1 MARDGRSR
9 APASCSAADQSVPVS
24 FLTAEQERRYGRYAG
39 EPSTDQLARHF
50 HLDDADRE
58 LATAKRWDHMRL
70 GFAVQLGTV
79 RFLGTFLDDPVDV
92 PAGVAGELA
101 RQLGITDLGCLALY
115 REGRARWQHAREIR
129 AGFGYRE
136 FTDPFVH
143 FRLTR
148 WLYALCWTGT
158 DRPSVL
164 FDRAT
169 VWLVTEK
176 VLLPGASALERLV
189 ARIRARAARRLWR
202 TLARD
207 VTREQRTKLDA
218 LLIAGEGGRPSPLDR
233 LRDGPYLRSG
243 AELSRAVGRLD
254 EVRMLTLGLP
264 TIDHVPPGRVTALAR
279 FATVAKAQAVA
290 RMPLERRTA
299 TLLAFVRTLEATA
312 QDDVLDLF
320 DIVVTALFT
329 DAAKIGKKARLR
341 TLRDLDAAALQLRQA
356 GGVLMDAAVED
367 GAVRGAAFAIVPREM
382 LAAALEQIDAIV
394 RPPGDLYFIE
404 LRAQT
409 GKLRFLPAMLRS
421 VSLGATPAG
430 QPTLDAVR
438 HLRSTDGRGPA
449 PSAPLGFVPSG
460 WKRQVKAADG
470 GVDSVGYRLCL
481 LDAMRAGIRRRDLFA
496 SPSLRF
502 ADPRIGLLAGSAW
515 EAARPSICRT
525 LGLSTD
531 GPAEVARL
539 ADRLDA
545 AYQDTAVNLHKNS
558 AVQVD
563 GGELVLSALDKLEEP
578 PSLIALKAAVAARM
592 PLVDLPELLLEM
604 HARTGFADGFTHAS
618 EGGARAGGVA
628 TSLCAV
634 LLAEACN
641 TGFEPLIRRDNAA
654 LRRSRLSWV
663 RQNYIRAET
672 LTRTNAILVAAQ
684 NRIPLAR
691 AWGGGD
697 VASADGLRFVVPVRT
712 IHSGPNPRYYGQ
724 ERGVTFYNL
733 VSDQFT
739 GLNGI
744 TVPGTLRDSLTLLS
758 VVLEQQTELQ
768 PTEIMSDTGAYT
780 DTIFGIF
787 HLLGY
792 QFSPRLAD
800 IGGTRF
806 WRVDGKADY
815 GALDELASQRI
826 NVKLIVQHWEDLLR
840 LAGSLKLGTV
850 QAAGLIR
857 TLQTKD
863 RPTKLARALE
873 ELGRLIKT
881 LYLLRFIDD
890 EAYRRRIL
898 VQLNRGEGRHQLARV
913 VFHGKRGEL
922 RQRYREGQEDQL
934 GSLGLVVNVIVLW
947 NTIYMDAAL
956 NQLSAEGF
964 DVRPED
970 VARLSPLG
978 FDHINM
984 LGRYAFILPDQIAR
998 GELRPL
1004 RDPRNIEDFG

>member
-1 MARDGRSR
+1 M
-9 APASCSAADQSVPVS
+9 PVS

-79 RFLGTFLDDPVDV
+79 RFLGTFLDNPVDV
-92 PAGVAGELA
+92 PMGVAGDLA
-101 RQLGITDLGCLALY
+101 RQLGIADPGCLTLY
-115 REGRARWQHAREIR
+115 REGRVRWQHAREFR

-136 FTDPFVH
+136 FTDPAMRFG
-143 FRLTR
+143 LAR

-169 VWLVTEK
+169 AWLVTEK
-176 VLLPGASALERLV
+176 VLLPGATALERLI
-189 ARIRARAARRLWR
+189 ARIRGRAARRLWR
-202 TLARD
+202 SLSRD
-207 VTREQRTKLDA
+207 VTHEQRARLDA
-218 LLIAGEGGRPSPLDR
+218 LLLAGEGGRPSPLDR

-243 AELSRAVGRLD
+243 AELSRAVERLD
-254 EVRMLTLGLP
+254 EVRLLALGLP
-264 TIDHVPPGRVTALAR
+264 TIAHVPPGRVTALAR
-279 FATVAKAQAVA
+279 FATIAKAQAVA
-290 RMPLERRTA
+290 RMPLERRMA
-299 TLLAFVRTLEATA
+299 TLLAFLRTLEASA
-312 QDDVLDLF
+312 QDDVLDLL
-320 DIVVTALFT
+320 DIVVTKLFS
-329 DAAKIGKKARLR
+329 DAAKIGKRARLR
-341 TLRDLDAAALQLRQA
+341 TIRDLDAAALKLRRA
-356 GGVLMDAAVED
+356 GAVLMDEAVED
-367 GAVRGAAFAIVPREM
+367 VAVRQAAFAIVSRDVFG
-382 LAAALEQIDAIV
+382 AALEQIDTLI
-394 RPPGDLYFIE
+394 RPPGDLYFDE
-404 LRAQT
+404 LRAQN
-409 GKLRFLPAMLRS
+409 GKLRFVPAVLRS
-421 VSLGATPAG
+421 VSFNAAPAG
-430 QPTLDAVR
+430 QPVLDAVR
-438 HLRSTDGRGPA
+438 HLRAADGRGLS
-449 PSAPLGFVPSG
+449 PSAPLGFVSSG
-460 WKRQVKAADG
+460 WKRQVRARDG
-470 GVDSVGYRLCL
+470 SIDKVAYRLCL
-481 LDAMRAGIRRRDLFA
+481 LESLRAAIRRRDIFA
-496 SPSLRF
+496 SPSIRY
-502 ADPRIGLLAGSAW
+502 ADPRLGLLSGPAW
-515 EAARPSICRT
+515 EAARPAICRT

-531 GPAEVARL
+531 AAAEVARL
-539 ADRLDA
+539 TGRLDA
-545 AYQDTAVNLHKNS
+545 AYQDTTARLPENS
-558 AVQVD
+558 DVKIEN
-563 GGELVLSALDKLEEP
+563 GELVLSALDKLEEP
-578 PSLIALKAAVAARM
+578 ASLVALKAAVAARL
-592 PLVDLPELLLEM
+592 PRVDLPELLLEM
-604 HARTGFADGFTHAS
+604 PARTGFAAGFTHAS
-618 EGGARAGGVA
+618 EGGARAGDVA
-628 TSLCAV
+628 TSICAV

-641 TGFEPLIRRDNAA
+641 TGFEPLIRRDTPA

-663 RQNYIRAET
+663 RQNYVRAET
-672 LTRTNAILVAAQ
+672 LTRANATLVAAQ

-697 VASADGLRFVVPVRT
+697 VASADGLRFVVPIRT
-712 IHSGPNPRYYGQ
+712 IHSGPNPHYFGP

-744 TVPGTLRDSLTLLS
+744 TVPGTLRDSLSLLS

-815 GALDELASQRI
+815 GALDALASQRI
-826 NVKLIVQHWEDLLR
+826 NVALVIQHWEDLLR

-890 EAYRRRIL
+890 AAYRRRIL
-898 VQLNRGEGRHQLARV
+898 VQLNRGEGRHQLARI

-934 GSLGLVVNVIVLW
+934 GALGLVVNVIVLW

-956 NQLSAEGF
+956 NQLRAEGF
-964 DVRPED
+964 DVRDED

-1004 RDPRNIEDFG
+1004 RDPRHTDDES

>member
-1 MARDGRSR
+1 M
-9 APASCSAADQSVPVS
+9 PVS

-39 EPSTDQLARHF
+39 EPSAEQLARHF

-58 LATAKRWDHMRL
+58 LAGAKRWDHMRL

-79 RFLGTFLDDPVDV
+79 RFLGAFLDEPAAV
-92 PAGVAGELA
+92 PGGVASHLA
-101 RQLGITDLGCLALY
+101 QQLGIPDAGCLTQYATA
-115 REGRARWQHAREIR
+115 RGRWLHSAEIKER
-129 AGFGYRE
+129 HGYRE
-136 FTDPFVH
+136 FADPSVH
-143 FRLTR
+143 FRLAR

-169 VWLVTEK
+169 AWLVTEK

-189 ARIRARAARRLWR
+189 ARVRARAARRLWR
-202 TLARD
+202 TLGHD
-207 VTREQRTKLDA
+207 VTHEQRTTLDA

-243 AELSRAVGRLD
+243 AELSRAVSRLD
-254 EVRMLTLGLP
+254 EVRVLTLGLP
-264 TIDHVPPGRVTALAR
+264 AIDHVPPGRVTALAR

-329 DAAKIGKKARLR
+329 DAAKVGKKARLR

-356 GGVLMDAAVED
+356 GGVLMDDAVDD
-367 GAVRGAAFAIVPREM
+367 GAVRGAAFAIVPREV

-430 QPTLDAVR
+430 QPTLDAAR

-470 GVDSVGYRLCL
+470 GVDSLGYRLCL
-481 LDAMRAGIRRRDLFA
+481 LDAMRIGIRRRDLFA

-531 GPAEVARL
+531 GSAEVARL
-539 ADRLDA
+539 AERLDA
-545 AYQDTAVNLHKNS
+545 AYQDTAANLPKNA

-578 PSLIALKAAVAARM
+578 PSLVALKAAVAARM

-672 LTRTNAILVAAQ
+672 LTRANAILVAAQ

-712 IHSGPNPRYYGQ
+712 VHSGPNPRYYGQ

-815 GALDELASQRI
+815 GALDELAAQRI
-826 NVKLIVQHWEDLLR
+826 NVKLIIQHWEDLLR

-956 NQLSAEGF
+956 NQLRAEGF

-1004 RDPRNIEDFG
+1004 RDPTIMDDES